1 MILYNYS
8 AKDAVGK
15 IHNGKIEANGDD
27 EFYLFLDKQNWYC
40 ISVSRTDLL
49 REAQNQSEYRFKP
62 KEVALFCREFAI
74 MLSSGMNMLTTL
86 QLLYERCRKAK
97 QKQCYMHMIE
107 AIEKGETLHD
117 AMRKLGKTFP
127 TLLSSMVL
135 AGEASGSLD
144 IVMEKMAQYYERD
157 YRLKG
162 KIQTAMIYPILLMS
176 VTVAVIILLFTV
188 VLPQFFTM
196 FEGQDLNPLTS
207 FYMKLS
213 VFLKNQWYIPLGI
226 IIGIILLI
234 HFLKRDP
241 GFRLEYDKSKLKIPL
256 ISKLLEKILIS
267 RFANGMSI
275 LYSSGISI
283 IRCMDICSTVIS
295 NTYLEFKMQ
304 RATEQVEKGTSLS
317 QALEE
322 QGLYDSMVWSMVH
335 IGEESGNLDAMF
347 LKLAEYYEE
356 ESESATQKMMAI
368 MEPVMLIIIAI
379 IVGSVV
385 ASVLI
390 PIYGMYQTI

>member
-1 MILYNYS
+1 MILYNYT
-8 AKDAVGK
+8 AKDAAGK
-15 IHNGKIEANGDD
+15 IHNGKMEANGDD
-27 EFYLFLDKQNWYC
+27 EFYLFLDNQSWYC
-40 ISVSRTDLL
+40 VAVSRTDLL
-49 REAQNQSEYRFKP
+49 REAQNHSEYRFKP

-117 AMRKLGKTFP
+117 AMKKLGKTFP
-127 TLLSSMVL
+127 TLLSAMVL

-162 KIQTAMIYPILLMS
+162 KIQTALIYPMLLLS

-213 VFLKNQWYIPLGI
+213 VFLKNQWYIPLGVI
-226 IIGIILLI
+226 IVIILLL

-241 GFRLEYDKSKLKIPL
+241 GFRLGYDKIKLKIPL

-322 QGLYDSMVWSMVH
+322 QGLYDSMVWSMIH

-347 LKLAEYYEE
+347 LKLSEYYEE
-356 ESESATQKMMAI
+356 ESETATQKMMAI
-368 MEPVMLIIIAI
+368 MEPAMLIVIAI

>member
-1 MILYNYS
+1 
-8 AKDAVGK
+8 
-15 IHNGKIEANGDD
+15 
-27 EFYLFLDKQNWYC
+27 
-40 ISVSRTDLL
+40 
-49 REAQNQSEYRFKP
+49 
-62 KEVALFCREFAI
+62 
-74 MLSSGMNMLTTL
+74 MLSSGMNMLTSL

-117 AMRKLGKTFP
+117 AMKKLGKTFP
-127 TLLSSMVL
+127 TLLSAMVL

-162 KIQTAMIYPILLMS
+162 KIQTALIYPILLLS

-207 FYMKLS
+207 FYMMLS
-213 VFLKNQWYIPLGI
+213 VFLKNQWYIPLGV
-226 IIGIILLI
+226 IIGIILLL

-241 GFRLEYDKSKLKIPL
+241 GFRLGYDKSKLKIPL
-256 ISKLLEKILIS
+256 VSKLLEKILIS

-295 NTYLEFKMQ
+295 NTYLEQKMQ
-304 RATEQVEKGTSLS
+304 QATEQVEKGTSLS

-322 QGLYDSMVWSMVH
+322 QGLYDSMVWSMIH

-347 LKLAEYYEE
+347 LKLSEYYEE
-356 ESESATQKMMAI
+356 ESETATQKMMAI
-368 MEPVMLIIIAI
+368 MEPAMLIVIAI

>member
-8 AKDAVGK
+8 AKDAAGK

-40 ISVSRTDLL
+40 VSVSRTDLL
-49 REAQNQSEYRFKP
+49 REAQNQSEYKFKP

-117 AMRKLGKTFP
+117 AMKKLGKTFP
-127 TLLSSMVL
+127 TLLSAMVL

-162 KIQTAMIYPILLMS
+162 KIQTALIYPILLMS

-196 FEGQDLNPLTS
+196 FEGQKLNFLTS

-213 VFLKNQWYIPLGI
+213 VFLKNQWYIPLGVI
-226 IIGIILLI
+226 IVIILVL

-241 GFRLEYDKSKLKIPL
+241 GFRLGYDKSKLKIPL

-295 NTYLEFKMQ
+295 NTYLEHKMQ
-304 RATEQVEKGTSLS
+304 QATEQVEKGTSLS

-322 QGLYDSMVWSMVH
+322 QGLYDSMVWSMIH

-347 LKLAEYYEE
+347 LKLSEYYEE
-356 ESESATQKMMAI
+356 ESETATQKMMAI
-368 MEPVMLIIIAI
+368 MEPAMLIIIAI

-385 ASVLI
+385 ASVLM